1 MEATFIKRRELTYA
15 LWMQIITE
23 AFGDYMFYL
32 VSVDLDRVQV
42 AKVADKIHPFSNES
56 LNDQIKTTTLMLDK
70 EMVFAERF
78 TDTGKS
84 LEKLDYVRYTISHEN
99 KLIYIQ
105 RKGVMR

>member
-1 MEATFIKRRELTYA
+1 MEATFIKRRELTYE
-15 LWMQIITE
+15 LWMQIIIE
-23 AFGDYMFYL
+23 AFGEYLFYE
-32 VSVDLDRVQV
+32 VASDSDRVEV
-42 AKVADKIHPFSNES
+42 AKFAEKVRPFNWES
-56 LNDQIKTTTLMLDK
+56 PDNKIKTTTLMLDK